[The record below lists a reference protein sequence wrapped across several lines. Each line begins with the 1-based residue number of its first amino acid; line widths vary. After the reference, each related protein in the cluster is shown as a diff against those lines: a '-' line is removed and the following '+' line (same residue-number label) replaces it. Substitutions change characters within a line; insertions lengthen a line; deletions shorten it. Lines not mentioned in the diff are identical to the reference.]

1 MIYLDNAATSWPKPA
16 TVAQTIADALAR
28 CGNPGRSGH
37 RLALEGGKILLSA
50 RQSLSQLLDVPDP
63 LSVIFTLNCT
73 DSLNLA
79 IKGLLPRGGHV
90 VTTCVEHN
98 SVLRPLGTLRQR
110 GLVRF
115 DAAPMNALGQVDV
128 KAFAGL
134 IRSDTHLAVISHV
147 SNVTGV
153 IQPVEELIALCR
165 KRNIPVLVDGAQA
178 VGHMPLSLSALGAD
192 AYAFSGHKGI
202 PGPGGCGVLVL
213 GPNCRPL
220 SFREGGTGS
229 SSMLLTQ
236 PDEMP
241 DLYEAGTPATCSIAG
256 LWAAAEF
263 VLRFQSV
270 LFEQEQRLRTRLL
283 QELSAIS
290 RVHLLTS
297 RKAPG
302 IGCVAFTV
310 EGFDSSAFA
319 DALEARFDIACRPG
333 LHCAPLLH
341 RAYGTQNTGAIR
353 FSLGAFTSA
362 RDISRAVTA
371 VRILARQGHPG

>member
-16 TVAQTIADALAR
+16 AVAKTMTDALAR

-37 RLALEGGKILLSA
+37 RLALEGGKVLLSA
-50 RQSLSQLLDVPDP
+50 RQSLAQLLDVPDP
-63 LSVIFTLNCT
+63 FSVIFTLNCT
-73 DSLNLA
+73 DALNLA

-115 DAAPMNALGQVDV
+115 DAAPMDALGRVDE
-128 KAFAGL
+128 KAFARL
-134 IRSDTHLAVISHV
+134 LRADTRLAVISHV

-153 IQPVEELIALCR
+153 IQPVEALIALCHQR
-165 KRNIPVLVDGAQA
+165 GIPVLVDGAQA
-178 VGHMPLSLSALGAD
+178 VGHMPVSLSALGAD

-213 GPNCRPL
+213 GPHCRPQTL
-220 SFREGGTGS
+220 REGGTGS
-229 SSMLLTQ
+229 SSLQLTQ
-236 PDEMP
+236 PEELP
-241 DLYEAGTPATCSIAG
+241 DLYEAGTPATCAIAG
-256 LWAAAEF
+256 LWAASEF
-263 VLRFQSV
+263 VLRFRSV
-270 LFEQEQRLRTRLL
+270 LYEQEQRLRDRLL
-283 QELSAIS
+283 RELADIP
-290 RVHLLTS
+290 RVHLLTDPG
-297 RKAPG
+297 APG
-302 IGCVAFTV
+302 VGCLAFTV
-310 EGFDSSAFA
+310 EGYDSAAFA

-341 RAYGTQNTGAIR
+341 RAYGTQDTGAVR

-362 RDISRAVTA
+362 RELSRAVTA
-371 VRILARQGHPG
+371 VRILARQGHPD